1 MFEIIKRRYW
11 YFALSFLIIVPGL
24 IALAVWGFPLSIDF
38 TGGTSLEVKFA
49 STTRPVD
56 LADVRQVYAAQGI
69 ENPVVQTSG
78 TDIVLSRSRD
88 LTQAEQQAII
98 SGLEALYGP
107 GTILSAATVGPTVG
121 QEVATRA
128 AGAVGLAAIGILAY
142 IWFAFRGVPH
152 AYRYGVAAIIALVH
166 DVLVVIGLSA
176 LAGRFLGWEVD
187 ALFLTALL
195 TVVGFS
201 VHDTIV
207 VFDRV
212 RENQQV
218 YRRLDY
224 ETVVNHSVVQT
235 LDRSINTQLTV
246 LFTLLALSLFGG
258 DTIRHFV
265 VTLLVGIAS
274 GTYSS
279 IFNAAALLVVWENRE
294 WETWFG
300 RKAEATA

>member
-11 YFALSFLIIVPGL
+11 YFALSLLIIVPGL

-38 TGGTSLEVKFA
+38 TGGTSLEVQFA
-49 STTRPVD
+49 NTTRPVD

-78 TDIVLSRSRD
+78 TDIVLGRSRD

-98 SGLEALYGP
+98 GGLEELYGP
-107 GTILSAATVGPTVG
+107 STILSAATVGPTVG

-212 RENQQV
+212 R
-218 YRRLDY
+218 
-224 ETVVNHSVVQT
+224 
-235 LDRSINTQLTV
+235 
-246 LFTLLALSLFGG
+246 
-258 DTIRHFV
+258 
-265 VTLLVGIAS
+265 
-274 GTYSS
+274 
-279 IFNAAALLVVWENRE
+279 
-294 WETWFG
+294 
-300 RKAEATA
+300 